1 MRTRRF
7 HISVRSALAAFLLA
21 GGLQA
26 ALSSVDQPLGSW
38 AIKAVNWFISRIKA
52 DSFRLNQTA
61 ISWTYFWAE
70 LVFSLILVMLAVW
83 IGAGVRPSRR
93 KTIS

>member
-26 ALSSVDQPLGSW
+26 ALSSVRQPLGAW
-38 AIKAVNWFISRIKA
+38 AIKAVNWFIARIKA

-70 LVFSLILVMLAVW
+70 LVFGLILVMLAVW
-83 IGAGVRPSRR
+83 IGAGAAPPRR
-93 KTIS
+93 KSTS

>member
-7 HISVRSALAAFLLA
+7 RISVRSALAAFLLA

-26 ALSSVDQPLGSW
+26 VLLSVGEPVGSW
-38 AIKAVNWFISRIKA
+38 TTAAVNWFIGRIKS

-70 LVFSLILVMLAVW
+70 LAIGLTLLILAVS
-83 IGAGVRPSRR
+83 IGAGAASPRR
-93 KTIS
+93 KSTS

>member
-7 HISVRSALAAFLLA
+7 HISVRSALAALLLA

-38 AIKAVNWFISRIKA
+38 AIKAVNWFISRIKS

-70 LVFSLILVMLAVW
+70 LVFGLILVMLAMW
-83 IGAGVRPSRR
+83 IGAGVTSRR
-93 KTIS
+93 KSTS